1 MVLTN
6 ETKEMV
12 PIHKAIKSN
21 PDGHCTAR
29 ESFESHITL
38 AGGCIRCC
46 RCQALSKRTKQQ
58 CQAPAMKGKSK
69 CRFHGGKSTGPK
81 TLAGRQRIADVKTI
95 HGHETRQ
102 IRKERQEASLRL
114 AELEDLMYHHG
125 MTAAPRTRG
134 RKPKGHWE

>member
-1 MVLTN
+1 MYPCLLKILALQGKMEF
-6 ETKEMV
+6 ET
-12 PIHKAIKSN
+12 
-21 PDGHCTAR
+21 
-29 ESFESHITL
+29 HITL
-38 AGGCIRCC
+38 AGGRIRCC
-46 RCQALSKRTKQQ
+46 RCLALSKRTKVQ
-58 CQAPAMKGKSK
+58 CQAPAMKGKTK

-134 RKPKGHWE
+134 RKPKGYWK